1 MNSYMPEISYEAQKQ
16 QFDAYYQTKL
26 YPLLAEQ
33 ETVRRKY
40 LIRFFL
46 LLGLSLIFYP
56 LLVMVTIAVMAK
68 FESTDVGPILL
79 VSGLFVMFLY
89 APIHKYKKKVKH
101 QIMPQFANFF
111 GTFDYAFEQTI
122 DSEILRQSKLFD
134 DFKINKGDDFFKGI
148 YDGVQITIA
157 EEKLQKPQDMAV
169 MNVCYEHKKNI
180 FGGVCILLE
189 MNKNFEGHTVGLCDR
204 GVFNIFCCPKGL
216 QRVRLEDSRFEKVF
230 EIYAENQIEA
240 RYLLTTA
247 FMERLLKLQKLYA
260 GKNIQFSFKD
270 NKLLIAIATK
280 QNMFETNSFFKSN
293 LNRHKIDLAFEQFY
307 AVCSIVHLLKLNI
320 RTGM

>member
-1 MNSYMPEISYEAQKQ
+1 MNTHSADMQYEKLKQ
-16 QFDAYYQTKL
+16 QFDIYYQTKL
-26 YPLLAEQ
+26 QPLLKEQ
-33 ETVRRKY
+33 ENVRHKY
-40 LIRFFL
+40 LMRFFL
-46 LLGLSLIFYP
+46 LLGLSLFFYP
-56 LLVMVTIAVMAK
+56 LLIVTTVALMAK
-68 FESTDVGPILL
+68 FESTDIGPILL
-79 VSGLFVMFLY
+79 ISGLFVMLLY
-89 APIHKYKKKVKH
+89 APIHKYKKKVKN

-157 EEKLQKPQDMAV
+157 EEKLQKSQDMS
-169 MNVCYEHKKNI
+169 MINISYEHTKDT
-180 FGGVCILLE
+180 FRGVCILLE
-189 MNKNFEGHTVGLCDR
+189 MNKNFAGHTVGLGDK
-204 GVFNIFCCPKGL
+204 GVLNMFCRPAGL

-230 EIYAENQIEA
+230 EIYTENQIEA

-247 FMERLLKLQKLYA
+247 FMERLLQLQKLYA

-270 NKLLIAIATK
+270 NMLLIAIATK

-293 LNRHKIDLAFEQFY
+293 LNRKTIDLAFAQFY
-307 AVCSIVHLLKLNI
+307 TVCSIVHLLKLNI
-320 RTGM
+320 RLGM